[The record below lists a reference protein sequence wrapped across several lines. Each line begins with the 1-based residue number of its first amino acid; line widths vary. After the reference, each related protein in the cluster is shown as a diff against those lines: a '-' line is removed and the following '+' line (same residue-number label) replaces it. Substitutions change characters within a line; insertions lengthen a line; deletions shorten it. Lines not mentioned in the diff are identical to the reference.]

1 MPVGMGDIF
10 GHWMA
15 GVYTVGSRPYPY
27 EGRMNTAPAMV
38 LEKMALNK
46 FSSLPSSYIPV
57 TQFFA
62 MVSPV

>member
-1 MPVGMGDIF
+1 MPGLAGKRDDCMPVGMGDIF

-38 LEKMALNK
+38 LEIWL
-46 FSSLPSSYIPV
+46 
-57 TQFFA
+57 
-62 MVSPV
+62 